1 MRDHHT
7 TQRQA
12 WLSAVQHGTPPDT
25 RTVCRDIVAA
35 LLGALALFAALWL

>member
-12 WLSAVQHGTPPDT
+12 WLYAMQHGTPPDT
-25 RTVCRDIVAA
+25 RTLYRDALAA
-35 LLGALALFAALWL
+35 LLGALALLVALWI